1 MLSLQNFALKHCFKF
16 FFGLPLVFIRFF
28 PSALQWR
35 NSPLPDKSGYGQVT
49 SACVVP
55 GDGGGG
61 GVGYSEFQVTGMIE
75 YGQRSKL
82 KKNPRASN
90 KTQKVPE
97 PKINPPKNPV
107 RNFRAL
113 IIAKCNVVHI
123 KQLQNKFGC
132 ILFAEQRR
140 WDTRALPRILS

>member
-1 MLSLQNFALKHCFKF
+1 MLSLQNFALKDCFKF

-35 NSPLPDKSGYGQVT
+35 NSPLPDKSRYGQVT
-49 SACVVP
+49 SACVVQ
-55 GDGGGG
+55 GGGG
-61 GVGYSEFQVTGMIE
+61 GGGCGGWFLEFQVTGMIE

-90 KTQKVPE
+90 KTQKIPE

-107 RNFRAL
+107 GNFRAL
-113 IIAKCNVVHI
+113 IIAKCNVV
-123 KQLQNKFGC
+123 
-132 ILFAEQRR
+132 R
-140 WDTRALPRILS
+140 

>member
-1 MLSLQNFALKHCFKF
+1 MGKD
-16 FFGLPLVFIRFF
+16 
-28 PSALQWR
+28 R
-35 NSPLPDKSGYGQVT
+35 NS
-49 SACVVP
+49 
-55 GDGGGG
+55 
-61 GVGYSEFQVTGMIE
+61 
-75 YGQRSKL
+75 

-123 KQLQNKFGC
+123 KQLQNKFGLLVWLYF
-132 ILFAEQRR
+132 IRR
-140 WDTRALPRILS
+140 TTPLGYAGTTTNPQLVLYTPQKPYLI

>member
-1 MLSLQNFALKHCFKF
+1 M
-16 FFGLPLVFIRFF
+16 R
-28 PSALQWR
+28 
-35 NSPLPDKSGYGQVT
+35 SPRGR
-49 SACVVP
+49 
-55 GDGGGG
+55 GGGG
-61 GVGYSEFQVTGMIE
+61 GWVLRISSDGHDRIWAKIE
-75 YGQRSKL
+75 TQ

-123 KQLQNKFGC
+123 KQPQNKFGC